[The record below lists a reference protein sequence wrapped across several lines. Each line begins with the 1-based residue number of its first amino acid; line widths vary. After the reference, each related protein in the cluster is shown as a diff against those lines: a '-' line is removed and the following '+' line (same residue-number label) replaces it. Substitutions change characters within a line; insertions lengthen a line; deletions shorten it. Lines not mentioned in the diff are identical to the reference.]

1 MTTHQIFY
9 KNANVMAE
17 LPNDSIDLMITSPPY
32 PMVVMWDEIFSK
44 ENEDIAKAIKS
55 EKGDLAFELMHKE
68 LDKVWDETFRVLKPG
83 GIACINIG
91 DATRTINKDFKL
103 YNSHSRITN
112 YCLNKGFSN
121 LPNIIWHKQ
130 TNSPNKFMGSGMLPV
145 GAYVTLE
152 HEYILIF
159 RKGKKREFTSEEDK
173 NNRMESSYF
182 WEERNLW
189 FSDIWY
195 NLKGIKQDL
204 NDQNLRKRSAAYPF
218 DFAYR
223 LINMFS
229 VKGDTVLDPYL
240 GTGTTTLAAIA
251 SERNSVGYEIDSN
264 FKNHIDKRIDNCA
277 DYLNNYI
284 YQRLENHKEFLKER
298 KKKEKINKYI
308 NKNLNLEVVTKQES
322 EINFKLVD
330 SIKIDKNSYKVLYK
344 KKI

>member
-1 MTTHQIFY
+1 MTTHNIFY
-9 KNANVMAE
+9 KNANIMEE
-17 LPNDSIDLMITSPPY
+17 LPDNSIDLMITSPPY
-32 PMVVMWDEIFSK
+32 PMVAMWDDIFSK

-55 EKGDLAFELMHKE
+55 DNGDLAFELMHKE

-91 DATRTINKDFKL
+91 DATRTINKNFKL

-112 YCLNKGFSN
+112 YCLNRGFNN

-159 RKGKKREFTSEEDK
+159 RKGRKREFNSEEDK
-173 NNRMESSYF
+173 SNRMESSYF

-189 FSDIWY
+189 FSDIWH
-195 NLKGIKQDL
+195 NLKGVKQNLD
-204 NDQNLRKRSAAYPF
+204 DQNLRKRSAAYPF
-218 DFAYR
+218 ELAYR

-229 VKGDTVLDPYL
+229 VKGDTILDPYL

-251 SERNSVGYEIDSN
+251 SERNSVGYEIDFN
-264 FKNHIDKRIDNCA
+264 FKDHINNKIKNSITN
-277 DYLNNYI
+277 LNSYI
-284 YQRLENHKEFLKER
+284 CQRLNDHKAFIVER
-298 KKKEKINKYI
+298 KNKEKINKYI
-308 NKNLNLEVVTKQES
+308 NNNLNLEVVTKQEC
-322 EINFKLVD
+322 EIDFKLIDSVD
-330 SIKIDKNSYKVLYK
+330 FQNDSFKIKYK
-344 KKI
+344 KL